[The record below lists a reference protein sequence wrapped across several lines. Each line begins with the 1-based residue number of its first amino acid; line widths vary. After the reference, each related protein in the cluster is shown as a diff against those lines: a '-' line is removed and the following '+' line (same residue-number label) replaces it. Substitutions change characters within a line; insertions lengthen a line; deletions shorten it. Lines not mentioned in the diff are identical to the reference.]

1 MADEFML
8 STIDNPYDPFEQFT
22 LWHLFDKE
30 KGYDSCERL
39 MRNVEIREDMTPQEI
54 EAAADAAMDKL
65 IEEDVMNVFVK
76 VRPRTVSN

>member
-1 MADEFML
+1 MANEFML

-39 MRNVEIREDMTPQEI
+39 MRCVDIREDMTQQELD
-54 EAAADAAMDKL
+54 EATDAAMDKL
-65 IEEDVMNVFVK
+65 IEEDVLNIFVK
-76 VRPRTVSN
+76 VGPRTSTT

>member
-1 MADEFML
+1 MASEFML

-39 MRNVEIREDMTPQEI
+39 MRLVDIREDMTPQELD
-54 EAAADAAMDKL
+54 AATDEAMDKL

-76 VRPRTVSN
+76 VRPRTTSS